1 MRDQTPLTSLERF
14 LNRLYEVSLRAL
26 PASIRRRWAADMRA
40 VFARRL
46 REATAT
52 GGAPAAVAL
61 GSREL
66 GSIVLAAF
74 QSRVGQ
80 ATGRD
85 HRAHDAQDGSDVW
98 RTDPVPAYFYPE
110 DRRPLKLATMGA
122 LVFHFALF
130 LVVFPGLGDTAVIE
144 EPPTVLFPKPYV
156 PPPLPKEIE
165 PPEPVVKNA
174 DPWPI
179 PDPTP
184 RDPEPIYDREVVY
197 TYGVSEPVSTEFDV
211 GAPVEPPAPPQD
223 RVRAGLDVERPRLLE
238 KILPA
243 YPELAV
249 RARLECVVFLEAVVG
264 RTGDVV
270 DVRVLRGCGLGLDE
284 SALTAVRQWK
294 YTPTTINGR
303 PVEVIATVT
312 VNFELR

>member
-1 MRDQTPLTSLERF
+1 MRDQTPSTALERF
-14 LNRLYEVSLRAL
+14 LNRLYEVSLRSL
-26 PASIRRRWAADMRA
+26 PAPIRRRWAADMRA
-40 VFARRL
+40 LFTRRL
-46 REATAT
+46 REAIDA

-66 GSIVLAAF
+66 GSILFAAF
-74 QSRVGQ
+74 QTRVRQ

-98 RTDPVPAYFYPE
+98 RTDPVPAYFCPE

-122 LVFHFALF
+122 LAFHFALF

-144 EPPTVLFPKPYV
+144 EPPLVLFPERYV
-156 PPPLPKEIE
+156 PPKLPKEIE
-165 PPEPVVKNA
+165 PVERIIKGAN
-174 DPWPI
+174 PWPI

-184 RDPEPIYDREVVY
+184 RDPEPIYDRAAVY
-197 TYGVSEPVSTEFDV
+197 VYRVSEPVSTEFDV
-211 GAPVEPPAPPQD
+211 GGPIEPPAPPRD
-223 RVRAGLDVERPRLLE
+223 RVRAGVDVQRPRLLD
-238 KILPA
+238 KVVPD

-249 RARLECVVFLEAVVG
+249 RARLECVVILEAVVG

-270 DVRVLRGCGLGLDE
+270 DVQVLRGCGLGLDE
-284 SALTAVRQWK
+284 SALAAVRAWK

-312 VNFELR
+312 VHFELR

>member
-26 PASIRRRWAADMRA
+26 PAPIRRRWAADMRA

-46 REATAT
+46 REATDT

-66 GSIVLAAF
+66 VSIVLAAF

-98 RTDPVPAYFYPE
+98 RTDPVPAYFHPE
-110 DRRPLKLATMGA
+110 DRRPLKLATIGA
-122 LVFHFALF
+122 LAFHFGLF
-130 LVVFPGLGDTAVIE
+130 LVVFPGLGDTAVIVE
-144 EPPTVLFPKPYV
+144 SPSVVFPEVYV

-165 PPEPVVKNA
+165 PPERVVKHVN
-174 DPWPI
+174 PWPI

-197 TYGVSEPVSTEFDV
+197 TSRVSEPVSTEFEV
-211 GAPVEPPAPPQD
+211 GPPVEPPAPPRD
-223 RVRAGLDVERPRLLE
+223 RVRAGLEVERPRLLE

-249 RARLECVVFLEAVVG
+249 RARLECVVVLEAVVG

-270 DVRVLRGCGLGLDE
+270 DITVLRGCGLGLDE
-284 SALTAVRQWK
+284 SATLAVRQWK

>member
-26 PASIRRRWAADMRA
+26 PAPIRRRWAADMRA

-46 REATAT
+46 REATDT

-66 GSIVLAAF
+66 GSIVFAAF

-98 RTDPVPAYFYPE
+98 RTDPVPAYFHPE

-122 LVFHFALF
+122 LAFHFGLF
-130 LVVFPGLGDTAVIE
+130 LVVFPGPGDTAVIE
-144 EPPTVLFPKPYV
+144 EPVVRVAQGPYI

-165 PPEPVVKNA
+165 PLERVVKTAN
-174 DPWPI
+174 PWPI

-197 TYGVSEPVSTEFDV
+197 TYGVSEPVSTEFEV
-211 GAPVEPPAPPQD
+211 GPPVEPPAPPHD
-223 RVRAGLDVERPRLLE
+223 RVRADLDVERPRLLE
-238 KILPA
+238 KILPV
-243 YPELAV
+243 YPGLAV
-249 RARLECVVFLEAVVG
+249 RARLECVVVLEAIVG

-270 DVRVLRGCGLGLDE
+270 DVTVLRGCALGLDE
-284 SALTAVRQWK
+284 SARTAVRQWK
-294 YTPTTINGR
+294 YAPTTINGR
-303 PVEVIATVT
+303 PVEVIATIT

>member
-1 MRDQTPLTSLERF
+1 MRDQTPWTSLERF
-14 LNRLYEVSLRAL
+14 LNGLYEVSLRIL
-26 PASIRRRWAADMRA
+26 PAPIRRRWGADMRA
-40 VFARRL
+40 LFARRL
-46 REATAT
+46 REATDT

-61 GSREL
+61 GSCEL

-74 QSRVGQ
+74 HSRVGQ
-80 ATGRD
+80 ATGRV

-98 RTDPVPAYFYPE
+98 RTDPVPAYFSPE

-130 LVVFPGLGDTAVIE
+130 VVVFPGLGDTAVIE
-144 EPPTVLFPKPYV
+144 EPPVFLFPERYV

-165 PPEPVVKNA
+165 PPERVVKNA
-174 DPWPI
+174 NPWPI

-184 RDPEPIYDREVVY
+184 RDPEPIYDREVEY
-197 TYGVSEPVSTEFDV
+197 TYGVSEPVSTEFEI
-211 GAPVEPPAPPQD
+211 GPPVEPPAPPRD
-223 RVRAGLDVERPRLLE
+223 RVRADLDVERPRVLE
-238 KILPA
+238 RILPG

-249 RARLECVVFLEAVVG
+249 RARLECAVVLEAVIG

-312 VNFELR
+312 VHFELR